1 MPKTIKNIYD
11 NSVSFENLLKAH
23 KKARCGK
30 REKKKII
37 LFELKLEQ
45 ELLELE
51 KQLKNGTYKHGGY
64 TKFKIYEPKERI
76 IMASEYKDRVVHQW
90 YVEKFIKPYFVPQFI
105 STSYAGIEGRGMHKA
120 SKDVQKAMRS
130 AKSKWKN
137 YYILKMDVT
146 KYFQNID
153 KRILWK
159 ILKRKMKDKKLLWL
173 TREILLSTEGMVGLP
188 IGNTI
193 SYYLPKFFDMELRK
207 NANVSENTIISYK
220 YAFVSLLQFVN
231 DKYKKEISTLE
242 LKDLNKETIEK
253 YLEYLEKEKNN
264 SISTINQRLA
274 AIKSFFNYLTI
285 EDIEYISLCNE
296 IHSIKIKKTKQETI
310 KYLSK
315 EGIKE
320 ILSLPKTSIEN
331 GVRDLAILTLLYD
344 SGARVQELVNIKTK
358 DIDFNKKTVYLF
370 GKGRKARIVPLISQT
385 IKILEKYIKIYNIPI
400 NSDNLL
406 FYNSQKEALTRM
418 GITYIIKKYVS
429 IARNKNPLEFQINVT
444 PHTFRHSKAMHL
456 LESGVN
462 LIYIRDFLGHES
474 VTTTEIYARA
484 NPENKRKAIEKH
496 SEELSKMVHY
506 SSKEKNDLLNWLK
519 NSLKE
524 NSRRK

>member
-1 MPKTIKNIYD
+1 
-11 NSVSFENLLKAH
+11 
-23 KKARCGK
+23 
-30 REKKKII
+30 
-37 LFELKLEQ
+37 
-45 ELLELE
+45 
-51 KQLKNGTYKHGGY
+51 
-64 TKFKIYEPKERI
+64 
-76 IMASEYKDRVVHQW
+76 
-90 YVEKFIKPYFVPQFI
+90 
-105 STSYAGIEGRGMHKA
+105 
-120 SKDVQKAMRS
+120 
-130 AKSKWKN
+130 
-137 YYILKMDVT
+137 
-146 KYFQNID
+146 
-153 KRILWK
+153 
-159 ILKRKMKDKKLLWL
+159 MK
-173 TREILLSTEGMVGLP
+173 
-188 IGNTI
+188 GNTI

-220 YAFVSLLQFVN
+220 YAFVSLFQFVN
-231 DKYKKEISTLE
+231 KKYKKEISTLE

-264 SISTINQRLA
+264 SISTVNQRLA

-296 IHSIKIKKTKQETI
+296 IHSIKIKKTKQENI

-344 SGARVQELVNIKTK
+344 SGARVQELVNIKIK

-429 IARNKNPLEFQINVT
+429 IARNKNPLDFQINVT

>member
-1 MPKTIKNIYD
+1 
-11 NSVSFENLLKAH
+11 
-23 KKARCGK
+23 
-30 REKKKII
+30 
-37 LFELKLEQ
+37 
-45 ELLELE
+45 
-51 KQLKNGTYKHGGY
+51 
-64 TKFKIYEPKERI
+64 
-76 IMASEYKDRVVHQW
+76 
-90 YVEKFIKPYFVPQFI
+90 
-105 STSYAGIEGRGMHKA
+105 
-120 SKDVQKAMRS
+120 
-130 AKSKWKN
+130 
-137 YYILKMDVT
+137 
-146 KYFQNID
+146 
-153 KRILWK
+153 
-159 ILKRKMKDKKLLWL
+159 MK
-173 TREILLSTEGMVGLP
+173 
-188 IGNTI
+188 GNTI

-220 YAFVSLLQFVN
+220 YAFVSLFQFVN
-231 DKYKKEISTLE
+231 KKYKKEISTLE

-264 SISTINQRLA
+264 SISTVNQRLA

-296 IHSIKIKKTKQETI
+296 IHSIKIKKTKQENI

-344 SGARVQELVNIKTK
+344 SGARVQELVNIKIK

-429 IARNKNPLEFQINVT
+429 IAKNKNPLEFQINVT

>member
-1 MPKTIKNIYD
+1 
-11 NSVSFENLLKAH
+11 
-23 KKARCGK
+23 
-30 REKKKII
+30 
-37 LFELKLEQ
+37 
-45 ELLELE
+45 
-51 KQLKNGTYKHGGY
+51 
-64 TKFKIYEPKERI
+64 
-76 IMASEYKDRVVHQW
+76 
-90 YVEKFIKPYFVPQFI
+90 
-105 STSYAGIEGRGMHKA
+105 
-120 SKDVQKAMRS
+120 
-130 AKSKWKN
+130 
-137 YYILKMDVT
+137 
-146 KYFQNID
+146 
-153 KRILWK
+153 
-159 ILKRKMKDKKLLWL
+159 MK
-173 TREILLSTEGMVGLP
+173 
-188 IGNTI
+188 GNTI

-231 DKYKKEISTLE
+231 KKYKKEISRLE

-264 SISTINQRLA
+264 SISTVNQRLA

-344 SGARVQELVNIKTK
+344 SGARVQELVNIKIK

-406 FYNSQKEALTRM
+406 FYNSKKEALTRM

>member
-1 MPKTIKNIYD
+1 
-11 NSVSFENLLKAH
+11 
-23 KKARCGK
+23 
-30 REKKKII
+30 
-37 LFELKLEQ
+37 
-45 ELLELE
+45 
-51 KQLKNGTYKHGGY
+51 
-64 TKFKIYEPKERI
+64 
-76 IMASEYKDRVVHQW
+76 
-90 YVEKFIKPYFVPQFI
+90 
-105 STSYAGIEGRGMHKA
+105 
-120 SKDVQKAMRS
+120 
-130 AKSKWKN
+130 
-137 YYILKMDVT
+137 
-146 KYFQNID
+146 
-153 KRILWK
+153 
-159 ILKRKMKDKKLLWL
+159 MK
-173 TREILLSTEGMVGLP
+173 
-188 IGNTI
+188 GNTI

-264 SISTINQRLA
+264 SISTVNQRLA

-344 SGARVQELVNIKTK
+344 SGARVQELVNIKIK

-406 FYNSQKEALTRM
+406 FYNSKKEALTRM

-429 IARNKNPLEFQINVT
+429 IAKNKNPLEFQINVT

>member
-1 MPKTIKNIYD
+1 
-11 NSVSFENLLKAH
+11 
-23 KKARCGK
+23 
-30 REKKKII
+30 
-37 LFELKLEQ
+37 
-45 ELLELE
+45 
-51 KQLKNGTYKHGGY
+51 
-64 TKFKIYEPKERI
+64 
-76 IMASEYKDRVVHQW
+76 
-90 YVEKFIKPYFVPQFI
+90 
-105 STSYAGIEGRGMHKA
+105 
-120 SKDVQKAMRS
+120 
-130 AKSKWKN
+130 
-137 YYILKMDVT
+137 
-146 KYFQNID
+146 
-153 KRILWK
+153 
-159 ILKRKMKDKKLLWL
+159 MK
-173 TREILLSTEGMVGLP
+173 
-188 IGNTI
+188 GNTI

-231 DKYKKEISTLE
+231 KKYKKEISRLE

-264 SISTINQRLA
+264 SISTVNQRLA

-344 SGARVQELVNIKTK
+344 SGARVQELVNIKIK

>member
-1 MPKTIKNIYD
+1 M
-11 NSVSFENLLKAH
+11 
-23 KKARCGK
+23 
-30 REKKKII
+30 
-37 LFELKLEQ
+37 
-45 ELLELE
+45 
-51 KQLKNGTYKHGGY
+51 
-64 TKFKIYEPKERI
+64 
-76 IMASEYKDRVVHQW
+76 
-90 YVEKFIKPYFVPQFI
+90 
-105 STSYAGIEGRGMHKA
+105 
-120 SKDVQKAMRS
+120 
-130 AKSKWKN
+130 KSK
-137 YYILKMDVT
+137 
-146 KYFQNID
+146 
-153 KRILWK
+153 
-159 ILKRKMKDKKLLWL
+159 
-173 TREILLSTEGMVGLP
+173 
-188 IGNTI
+188 TI
-193 SYYLPKFFDMELRK
+193 SYYIPKFFDMELRK

-220 YAFVSLLQFVN
+220 YAFVSLLQFIN

-264 SISTINQRLA
+264 SISTVNQRLA

-296 IHSIKIKKTKQETI
+296 IHSIKIKKTKHDTI

-320 ILSLPKTSIEN
+320 ILALPKTSTKN

-385 IKILEKYIKIYNIPI
+385 IKILEKYIKIYNIPADS
-400 NSDNLL
+400 NNLL
-406 FYNSQKEALTRM
+406 FYNSQKDPLTRM
-418 GITYIIKKYVS
+418 GITYIIKKYVT

-474 VTTTEIYARA
+474 VTTTEIYARV

-519 NSLKE
+519 SSLKE
-524 NSRRK
+524 NSKRK

>member
-1 MPKTIKNIYD
+1 M
-11 NSVSFENLLKAH
+11 
-23 KKARCGK
+23 
-30 REKKKII
+30 
-37 LFELKLEQ
+37 
-45 ELLELE
+45 
-51 KQLKNGTYKHGGY
+51 
-64 TKFKIYEPKERI
+64 
-76 IMASEYKDRVVHQW
+76 
-90 YVEKFIKPYFVPQFI
+90 
-105 STSYAGIEGRGMHKA
+105 
-120 SKDVQKAMRS
+120 
-130 AKSKWKN
+130 
-137 YYILKMDVT
+137 
-146 KYFQNID
+146 
-153 KRILWK
+153 
-159 ILKRKMKDKKLLWL
+159 
-173 TREILLSTEGMVGLP
+173 
-188 IGNTI
+188 
-193 SYYLPKFFDMELRK
+193 
-207 NANVSENTIISYK
+207 
-220 YAFVSLLQFVN
+220 
-231 DKYKKEISTLE
+231 
-242 LKDLNKETIEK
+242 
-253 YLEYLEKEKNN
+253 
-264 SISTINQRLA
+264 
-274 AIKSFFNYLTI
+274 
-285 EDIEYISLCNE
+285 CNE
-296 IHSIKIKKTKQETI
+296 IHSIKIKKTQQETI

-484 NPENKRKAIEKH
+484 NPENKKKAIEKH

>member
-1 MPKTIKNIYD
+1 
-11 NSVSFENLLKAH
+11 
-23 KKARCGK
+23 
-30 REKKKII
+30 
-37 LFELKLEQ
+37 
-45 ELLELE
+45 
-51 KQLKNGTYKHGGY
+51 
-64 TKFKIYEPKERI
+64 
-76 IMASEYKDRVVHQW
+76 
-90 YVEKFIKPYFVPQFI
+90 
-105 STSYAGIEGRGMHKA
+105 
-120 SKDVQKAMRS
+120 
-130 AKSKWKN
+130 
-137 YYILKMDVT
+137 
-146 KYFQNID
+146 
-153 KRILWK
+153 
-159 ILKRKMKDKKLLWL
+159 MK
-173 TREILLSTEGMVGLP
+173 
-188 IGNTI
+188 GNTI

-231 DKYKKEISTLE
+231 KKYKKEISTLE

-264 SISTINQRLA
+264 SISTVNQRLA

-344 SGARVQELVNIKTK
+344 SGARVQELVNIKIK

-429 IARNKNPLEFQINVT
+429 IAKNKNPLEFQINVT

>member
-1 MPKTIKNIYD
+1 
-11 NSVSFENLLKAH
+11 
-23 KKARCGK
+23 
-30 REKKKII
+30 
-37 LFELKLEQ
+37 
-45 ELLELE
+45 
-51 KQLKNGTYKHGGY
+51 
-64 TKFKIYEPKERI
+64 
-76 IMASEYKDRVVHQW
+76 
-90 YVEKFIKPYFVPQFI
+90 
-105 STSYAGIEGRGMHKA
+105 
-120 SKDVQKAMRS
+120 
-130 AKSKWKN
+130 
-137 YYILKMDVT
+137 
-146 KYFQNID
+146 
-153 KRILWK
+153 
-159 ILKRKMKDKKLLWL
+159 MK
-173 TREILLSTEGMVGLP
+173 
-188 IGNTI
+188 GNTI

-220 YAFVSLLQFVN
+220 YAFVSLFQFVN
-231 DKYKKEISTLE
+231 KKYKKEISTLE

-264 SISTINQRLA
+264 SISTVNQRLA

-320 ILSLPKTSIEN
+320 ILSLPKTWIEN

-344 SGARVQELVNIKTK
+344 SGARVQELVNIKIK

-406 FYNSQKEALTRM
+406 FYNSKKEALTRM

-474 VTTTEIYARA
+474 VITTEIYARA

>member
-1 MPKTIKNIYD
+1 
-11 NSVSFENLLKAH
+11 
-23 KKARCGK
+23 
-30 REKKKII
+30 
-37 LFELKLEQ
+37 
-45 ELLELE
+45 
-51 KQLKNGTYKHGGY
+51 
-64 TKFKIYEPKERI
+64 
-76 IMASEYKDRVVHQW
+76 
-90 YVEKFIKPYFVPQFI
+90 
-105 STSYAGIEGRGMHKA
+105 
-120 SKDVQKAMRS
+120 
-130 AKSKWKN
+130 
-137 YYILKMDVT
+137 
-146 KYFQNID
+146 
-153 KRILWK
+153 
-159 ILKRKMKDKKLLWL
+159 MK
-173 TREILLSTEGMVGLP
+173 
-188 IGNTI
+188 GNTI

-207 NANVSENTIISYK
+207 NANVSENKIISYK
-220 YAFVSLLQFVN
+220 YAFVSLFQFVN
-231 DKYKKEISTLE
+231 KKYKKEISTLE

-264 SISTINQRLA
+264 SISTVNQRLA

-344 SGARVQELVNIKTK
+344 SGARVQELVNIKIK

-385 IKILEKYIKIYNIPI
+385 MKILEKYIKIYNIPI

>member
-1 MPKTIKNIYD
+1 
-11 NSVSFENLLKAH
+11 
-23 KKARCGK
+23 
-30 REKKKII
+30 
-37 LFELKLEQ
+37 
-45 ELLELE
+45 
-51 KQLKNGTYKHGGY
+51 
-64 TKFKIYEPKERI
+64 
-76 IMASEYKDRVVHQW
+76 
-90 YVEKFIKPYFVPQFI
+90 
-105 STSYAGIEGRGMHKA
+105 
-120 SKDVQKAMRS
+120 
-130 AKSKWKN
+130 
-137 YYILKMDVT
+137 
-146 KYFQNID
+146 
-153 KRILWK
+153 
-159 ILKRKMKDKKLLWL
+159 MK
-173 TREILLSTEGMVGLP
+173 
-188 IGNTI
+188 GNTI

-220 YAFVSLLQFVN
+220 YAVVSLFQFVN
-231 DKYKKEISTLE
+231 KKYKKEISTLE

-264 SISTINQRLA
+264 SISTVNQRLA

-315 EGIKE
+315 EGIK
-320 ILSLPKTSIEN
+320 
-331 GVRDLAILTLLYD
+331 DLAILTLLYD

>member
-1 MPKTIKNIYD
+1 
-11 NSVSFENLLKAH
+11 
-23 KKARCGK
+23 
-30 REKKKII
+30 
-37 LFELKLEQ
+37 
-45 ELLELE
+45 
-51 KQLKNGTYKHGGY
+51 
-64 TKFKIYEPKERI
+64 
-76 IMASEYKDRVVHQW
+76 
-90 YVEKFIKPYFVPQFI
+90 
-105 STSYAGIEGRGMHKA
+105 
-120 SKDVQKAMRS
+120 
-130 AKSKWKN
+130 
-137 YYILKMDVT
+137 
-146 KYFQNID
+146 
-153 KRILWK
+153 
-159 ILKRKMKDKKLLWL
+159 MK
-173 TREILLSTEGMVGLP
+173 
-188 IGNTI
+188 GNTI
-193 SYYLPKFFDMELRK
+193 IYYLPKFFDMELRK

-231 DKYKKEISTLE
+231 KKYKKEISRLE

-264 SISTINQRLA
+264 SISTVNQRLA

-344 SGARVQELVNIKTK
+344 SGARVQELVNIKIK

-406 FYNSQKEALTRM
+406 FYNSKKEALTRM

-429 IARNKNPLEFQINVT
+429 IAKNKNPLEFQINVT

>member
-1 MPKTIKNIYD
+1 
-11 NSVSFENLLKAH
+11 
-23 KKARCGK
+23 
-30 REKKKII
+30 
-37 LFELKLEQ
+37 
-45 ELLELE
+45 
-51 KQLKNGTYKHGGY
+51 
-64 TKFKIYEPKERI
+64 
-76 IMASEYKDRVVHQW
+76 
-90 YVEKFIKPYFVPQFI
+90 
-105 STSYAGIEGRGMHKA
+105 
-120 SKDVQKAMRS
+120 
-130 AKSKWKN
+130 
-137 YYILKMDVT
+137 
-146 KYFQNID
+146 
-153 KRILWK
+153 
-159 ILKRKMKDKKLLWL
+159 MK
-173 TREILLSTEGMVGLP
+173 
-188 IGNTI
+188 GNTI

-231 DKYKKEISTLE
+231 KKYKKEISTLE

-264 SISTINQRLA
+264 SISTVNQRLA

-344 SGARVQELVNIKTK
+344 SGARVQELVNIKIK

-406 FYNSQKEALTRM
+406 FYNSKKEALTRM

>member
-1 MPKTIKNIYD
+1 
-11 NSVSFENLLKAH
+11 
-23 KKARCGK
+23 
-30 REKKKII
+30 
-37 LFELKLEQ
+37 
-45 ELLELE
+45 
-51 KQLKNGTYKHGGY
+51 
-64 TKFKIYEPKERI
+64 
-76 IMASEYKDRVVHQW
+76 
-90 YVEKFIKPYFVPQFI
+90 
-105 STSYAGIEGRGMHKA
+105 
-120 SKDVQKAMRS
+120 
-130 AKSKWKN
+130 
-137 YYILKMDVT
+137 
-146 KYFQNID
+146 
-153 KRILWK
+153 
-159 ILKRKMKDKKLLWL
+159 MK
-173 TREILLSTEGMVGLP
+173 
-188 IGNTI
+188 GNTI

-264 SISTINQRLA
+264 SISTVNQRLA

-344 SGARVQELVNIKTK
+344 SGARVQELVNIKIK

-406 FYNSQKEALTRM
+406 FYNSQKGALTRM

-484 NPENKRKAIEKH
+484 NPENKKKAIEKH

>member
-1 MPKTIKNIYD
+1 
-11 NSVSFENLLKAH
+11 
-23 KKARCGK
+23 
-30 REKKKII
+30 
-37 LFELKLEQ
+37 
-45 ELLELE
+45 
-51 KQLKNGTYKHGGY
+51 
-64 TKFKIYEPKERI
+64 
-76 IMASEYKDRVVHQW
+76 
-90 YVEKFIKPYFVPQFI
+90 
-105 STSYAGIEGRGMHKA
+105 
-120 SKDVQKAMRS
+120 
-130 AKSKWKN
+130 
-137 YYILKMDVT
+137 
-146 KYFQNID
+146 
-153 KRILWK
+153 
-159 ILKRKMKDKKLLWL
+159 MK
-173 TREILLSTEGMVGLP
+173 
-188 IGNTI
+188 GNTI

-231 DKYKKEISTLE
+231 KKYKKEISRLE

-264 SISTINQRLA
+264 SISTVNQRLA

-344 SGARVQELVNIKTK
+344 SGARVQELVNIKIK

-406 FYNSQKEALTRM
+406 FYNSQKGALTRM

-484 NPENKRKAIEKH
+484 NPENKKKAIEKH

>member
-1 MPKTIKNIYD
+1 
-11 NSVSFENLLKAH
+11 
-23 KKARCGK
+23 
-30 REKKKII
+30 
-37 LFELKLEQ
+37 
-45 ELLELE
+45 
-51 KQLKNGTYKHGGY
+51 
-64 TKFKIYEPKERI
+64 
-76 IMASEYKDRVVHQW
+76 
-90 YVEKFIKPYFVPQFI
+90 
-105 STSYAGIEGRGMHKA
+105 
-120 SKDVQKAMRS
+120 
-130 AKSKWKN
+130 
-137 YYILKMDVT
+137 
-146 KYFQNID
+146 
-153 KRILWK
+153 
-159 ILKRKMKDKKLLWL
+159 MK
-173 TREILLSTEGMVGLP
+173 
-188 IGNTI
+188 GNTI

-231 DKYKKEISTLE
+231 KKYKKEISRLE

-264 SISTINQRLA
+264 SISTVNQRLA

-344 SGARVQELVNIKTK
+344 SGARVQELVNIKIK

-429 IARNKNPLEFQINVT
+429 IAKNKNPLEFQINVT

>member
-1 MPKTIKNIYD
+1 
-11 NSVSFENLLKAH
+11 
-23 KKARCGK
+23 
-30 REKKKII
+30 
-37 LFELKLEQ
+37 
-45 ELLELE
+45 
-51 KQLKNGTYKHGGY
+51 
-64 TKFKIYEPKERI
+64 
-76 IMASEYKDRVVHQW
+76 
-90 YVEKFIKPYFVPQFI
+90 
-105 STSYAGIEGRGMHKA
+105 
-120 SKDVQKAMRS
+120 
-130 AKSKWKN
+130 
-137 YYILKMDVT
+137 
-146 KYFQNID
+146 
-153 KRILWK
+153 
-159 ILKRKMKDKKLLWL
+159 MKC
-173 TREILLSTEGMVGLP
+173 
-188 IGNTI
+188 NTI

-231 DKYKKEISTLE
+231 DKYKKTISTLE
-242 LKDLNKETIEK
+242 LKDLTKETIEK

-264 SISTINQRLA
+264 SISTVNQRLA

-474 VTTTEIYARA
+474 VTTTEIYARV

-496 SEELSKMVHY
+496 SKELSKMVHY

>member
-1 MPKTIKNIYD
+1 
-11 NSVSFENLLKAH
+11 
-23 KKARCGK
+23 
-30 REKKKII
+30 
-37 LFELKLEQ
+37 
-45 ELLELE
+45 
-51 KQLKNGTYKHGGY
+51 
-64 TKFKIYEPKERI
+64 
-76 IMASEYKDRVVHQW
+76 
-90 YVEKFIKPYFVPQFI
+90 
-105 STSYAGIEGRGMHKA
+105 
-120 SKDVQKAMRS
+120 
-130 AKSKWKN
+130 
-137 YYILKMDVT
+137 
-146 KYFQNID
+146 
-153 KRILWK
+153 
-159 ILKRKMKDKKLLWL
+159 MK
-173 TREILLSTEGMVGLP
+173 
-188 IGNTI
+188 GNTI

-231 DKYKKEISTLE
+231 KKYKKEISRLE

-264 SISTINQRLA
+264 SISTVNQRLA

-344 SGARVQELVNIKTK
+344 SGARVQELVNIKIK

-406 FYNSQKEALTRM
+406 FYNSKKEALTRM

-429 IARNKNPLEFQINVT
+429 IAKNKNPLEFQINVT

>member
-1 MPKTIKNIYD
+1 
-11 NSVSFENLLKAH
+11 
-23 KKARCGK
+23 
-30 REKKKII
+30 
-37 LFELKLEQ
+37 
-45 ELLELE
+45 
-51 KQLKNGTYKHGGY
+51 
-64 TKFKIYEPKERI
+64 
-76 IMASEYKDRVVHQW
+76 
-90 YVEKFIKPYFVPQFI
+90 
-105 STSYAGIEGRGMHKA
+105 
-120 SKDVQKAMRS
+120 
-130 AKSKWKN
+130 
-137 YYILKMDVT
+137 
-146 KYFQNID
+146 
-153 KRILWK
+153 
-159 ILKRKMKDKKLLWL
+159 MK
-173 TREILLSTEGMVGLP
+173 
-188 IGNTI
+188 GNTI

-220 YAFVSLLQFVN
+220 YAFVSLFQFVN
-231 DKYKKEISTLE
+231 KKYKKEISTLE

-264 SISTINQRLA
+264 SISTVNQRLA

-344 SGARVQELVNIKTK
+344 SGARVQELVNIKIK

-429 IARNKNPLEFQINVT
+429 IARNKNPLDFQINVT

>member
-1 MPKTIKNIYD
+1 
-11 NSVSFENLLKAH
+11 
-23 KKARCGK
+23 
-30 REKKKII
+30 
-37 LFELKLEQ
+37 
-45 ELLELE
+45 
-51 KQLKNGTYKHGGY
+51 
-64 TKFKIYEPKERI
+64 
-76 IMASEYKDRVVHQW
+76 
-90 YVEKFIKPYFVPQFI
+90 
-105 STSYAGIEGRGMHKA
+105 
-120 SKDVQKAMRS
+120 
-130 AKSKWKN
+130 
-137 YYILKMDVT
+137 
-146 KYFQNID
+146 
-153 KRILWK
+153 
-159 ILKRKMKDKKLLWL
+159 MK
-173 TREILLSTEGMVGLP
+173 
-188 IGNTI
+188 GNTI

-264 SISTINQRLA
+264 SISTVNQRLA

-344 SGARVQELVNIKTK
+344 SGARVQELVNIKIK

-406 FYNSQKEALTRM
+406 FYNSKKEALTRM

>member
-1 MPKTIKNIYD
+1 
-11 NSVSFENLLKAH
+11 
-23 KKARCGK
+23 
-30 REKKKII
+30 
-37 LFELKLEQ
+37 
-45 ELLELE
+45 
-51 KQLKNGTYKHGGY
+51 
-64 TKFKIYEPKERI
+64 
-76 IMASEYKDRVVHQW
+76 
-90 YVEKFIKPYFVPQFI
+90 
-105 STSYAGIEGRGMHKA
+105 
-120 SKDVQKAMRS
+120 
-130 AKSKWKN
+130 
-137 YYILKMDVT
+137 
-146 KYFQNID
+146 
-153 KRILWK
+153 
-159 ILKRKMKDKKLLWL
+159 
-173 TREILLSTEGMVGLP
+173 
-188 IGNTI
+188 
-193 SYYLPKFFDMELRK
+193 MELRK

-231 DKYKKEISTLE
+231 DKYKKTISTLE
-242 LKDLNKETIEK
+242 LKDLTKETIEK

-264 SISTINQRLA
+264 SISTVNQRLA

-474 VTTTEIYARA
+474 VTTTEIYARV

-496 SEELSKMVHY
+496 SKELSKMVHY

>member
-1 MPKTIKNIYD
+1 
-11 NSVSFENLLKAH
+11 
-23 KKARCGK
+23 
-30 REKKKII
+30 
-37 LFELKLEQ
+37 
-45 ELLELE
+45 
-51 KQLKNGTYKHGGY
+51 
-64 TKFKIYEPKERI
+64 
-76 IMASEYKDRVVHQW
+76 
-90 YVEKFIKPYFVPQFI
+90 
-105 STSYAGIEGRGMHKA
+105 
-120 SKDVQKAMRS
+120 
-130 AKSKWKN
+130 
-137 YYILKMDVT
+137 
-146 KYFQNID
+146 
-153 KRILWK
+153 
-159 ILKRKMKDKKLLWL
+159 MK
-173 TREILLSTEGMVGLP
+173 
-188 IGNTI
+188 GNTI

-231 DKYKKEISTLE
+231 KKYKKEISRLE

-264 SISTINQRLA
+264 SISTVNQRLA

-344 SGARVQELVNIKTK
+344 SGARVQELVNIKIK

-406 FYNSQKEALTRM
+406 FYNSKKEALTRM

-429 IARNKNPLEFQINVT
+429 IAKNKNPLEFQIIVT

>member
-1 MPKTIKNIYD
+1 
-11 NSVSFENLLKAH
+11 
-23 KKARCGK
+23 
-30 REKKKII
+30 
-37 LFELKLEQ
+37 
-45 ELLELE
+45 
-51 KQLKNGTYKHGGY
+51 
-64 TKFKIYEPKERI
+64 
-76 IMASEYKDRVVHQW
+76 
-90 YVEKFIKPYFVPQFI
+90 
-105 STSYAGIEGRGMHKA
+105 
-120 SKDVQKAMRS
+120 
-130 AKSKWKN
+130 
-137 YYILKMDVT
+137 
-146 KYFQNID
+146 
-153 KRILWK
+153 
-159 ILKRKMKDKKLLWL
+159 MK
-173 TREILLSTEGMVGLP
+173 
-188 IGNTI
+188 GNTI

-231 DKYKKEISTLE
+231 KKYKKEISRLE

-264 SISTINQRLA
+264 SISTVNQRLA

-344 SGARVQELVNIKTK
+344 SGARVQELVNIKIK

-385 IKILEKYIKIYNIPI
+385 MKILEKYIKIYNIPI

-429 IARNKNPLEFQINVT
+429 IAKNKNPLEFQINVT

>member
-1 MPKTIKNIYD
+1 
-11 NSVSFENLLKAH
+11 
-23 KKARCGK
+23 
-30 REKKKII
+30 
-37 LFELKLEQ
+37 
-45 ELLELE
+45 
-51 KQLKNGTYKHGGY
+51 
-64 TKFKIYEPKERI
+64 
-76 IMASEYKDRVVHQW
+76 
-90 YVEKFIKPYFVPQFI
+90 
-105 STSYAGIEGRGMHKA
+105 
-120 SKDVQKAMRS
+120 
-130 AKSKWKN
+130 
-137 YYILKMDVT
+137 
-146 KYFQNID
+146 
-153 KRILWK
+153 
-159 ILKRKMKDKKLLWL
+159 MK
-173 TREILLSTEGMVGLP
+173 
-188 IGNTI
+188 GNTI
-193 SYYLPKFFDMELRK
+193 IYYLPKFFDMELRK

-231 DKYKKEISTLE
+231 KKYKKEISRLE

-264 SISTINQRLA
+264 SISTVNQRLA

-344 SGARVQELVNIKTK
+344 SGARVQELVNIKIK

-406 FYNSQKEALTRM
+406 FYNSKKEALTRM

-429 IARNKNPLEFQINVT
+429 IAKNKNPLEF
-444 PHTFRHSKAMHL
+444 RL
-456 LESGVN
+456 L
-462 LIYIRDFLGHES
+462 
-474 VTTTEIYARA
+474 
-484 NPENKRKAIEKH
+484 
-496 SEELSKMVHY
+496 
-506 SSKEKNDLLNWLK
+506 
-519 NSLKE
+519 
-524 NSRRK
+524 

>member
-1 MPKTIKNIYD
+1 
-11 NSVSFENLLKAH
+11 
-23 KKARCGK
+23 
-30 REKKKII
+30 
-37 LFELKLEQ
+37 
-45 ELLELE
+45 
-51 KQLKNGTYKHGGY
+51 
-64 TKFKIYEPKERI
+64 
-76 IMASEYKDRVVHQW
+76 
-90 YVEKFIKPYFVPQFI
+90 
-105 STSYAGIEGRGMHKA
+105 
-120 SKDVQKAMRS
+120 
-130 AKSKWKN
+130 
-137 YYILKMDVT
+137 
-146 KYFQNID
+146 
-153 KRILWK
+153 
-159 ILKRKMKDKKLLWL
+159 MK
-173 TREILLSTEGMVGLP
+173 
-188 IGNTI
+188 GNTI

-220 YAFVSLLQFVN
+220 YAFVSLFQFVN
-231 DKYKKEISTLE
+231 KKYKKEISTLE

-264 SISTINQRLA
+264 SISTVNQRLA

-344 SGARVQELVNIKTK
+344 SGARVQELVNIKIK

-406 FYNSQKEALTRM
+406 FYNSKKEALTRM

-429 IARNKNPLEFQINVT
+429 IAKNKNPLEFQINVT